1 MILSARKKGPAFGSC
16 WPVRPTEPAPCWPS
30 GSSWRGRCSWVA
42 GCSDRAGR
50 GEGPLL
56 TVVHA
61 APPARSLVWRWGAE
75 PRGVSKHPVN
85 SLRLGASLRTPTPWS
100 RPWSRPVV
108 SSAGRK
114 GGPPAGTE
122 RVQGCGCRSRVMDG
136 SGVRRGRAAQRP
148 RLPPAAAL
156 SWGGLCRVTTRSLAG
171 RPGEPALC
179 PGPRGVGGG
188 QQRGPWHRH
197 VHGPPGCSAVQDG
210 RGRRAEAEPAP
221 RPLSWRRQ
229 TLGTHGWAR
238 HRNRARRGGAWGLQ
252 WEPQPPRP
260 EAGTVA
266 PAGRASPQV
275 TQTAVLDTDG
285 ILREKQLTE
294 RPSWQPCFC
303 D

>member
-42 GCSDRAGR
+42 AGCSDRAGR

-56 TVVHA
+56 TVVHT

-156 SWGGLCRVTTRSLAG
+156 SWGRLCRVTTRSLAG

-179 PGPRGVGGG
+179 PGPRGMGGR

-210 RGRRAEAEPAP
+210 RGRGAEAEPAP

-229 TLGTHGWAR
+229 TRWAHTAGRVTGTGH
-238 HRNRARRGGAWGLQ
+238 GGA
-252 WEPQPPRP
+252 EPGGCSGSPSPHGRRP
-260 EAGTVA
+260 ARWPQQAEPA
-266 PAGRASPQV
+266 P
-275 TQTAVLDTDG
+275 
-285 ILREKQLTE
+285 K
-294 RPSWQPCFC
+294 
-303 D
+303 